1 MVSFYYLKQMSYSC
15 LHNQYVNVCESLD
28 FWGFTEKKRIVRTID
43 WVCLCF
49 EPQKHID
56 EWNPSAPHTI
66 SAYLKLDNIFQ

>member
-1 MVSFYYLKQMSYSC
+1 MSYSC
-15 LHNQYVNVCESLD
+15 LHNFDLYENIQYVSVCESLD
-28 FWGFTEKKRIVRTID
+28 FWAFTKKKRIVRTID